1 MEIESV
7 PDALQARLGH
17 QATVCLLQL
26 LDRAHSEKRGDVIA
40 ACSERFERRLV
51 EEVSGLRVQ
60 IAQGECTL
68 RGETSSLGAT
78 LRQEMADLRNALR
91 QEMADLR
98 DALRQEM
105 AALES
110 RLRQEMA
117 GLESN
122 LRQEMTGLERSIRGD
137 IAAGR
142 VEFIKWAFMFWVGQ
156 VLAITGIMGVMLRLM
171 R

>member
-68 RGETSSLGAT
+68 RGETTNLGAT
-78 LRQEMADLRNALR
+78 LRQEMADLR
-91 QEMADLR
+91 
-98 DALRQEM
+98 DA
-105 AALES
+105 
-110 RLRQEMA
+110 
-117 GLESN
+117 

>member
-68 RGETSSLGAT
+68 RGETTNLGAT
-78 LRQEMADLRNALR
+78 LRQEMADLRDALR

-105 AALES
+105 AD
-110 RLRQEMA
+110 LRDA
-117 GLESN
+117 

>member
-7 PDALQARLGH
+7 PDALRTRLGP
-17 QATVCLLQL
+17 QGTVGLLQL

-68 RGETSSLGAT
+68 RGETTNLGAT
-78 LRQEMADLRNALR
+78 LR

-105 AALES
+105 AD
-110 RLRQEMA
+110 LRDA
-117 GLESN
+117 